1 MKKVNRRGLRLPFA
15 VLALVASVSVYQS
28 GFAQD
33 FEDTIESELD
43 SLSSTGAGEDD
54 LGEEVLNP
62 AKPTPKPKAKNAG
75 QNAEKPLLNAED
87 LVNEEPL
94 LDEAAIGGL
103 DDEGILPLETST
115 EPPAKSNTRL
125 EEGEEPLNPFG
136 DEEVKTETTKAP
148 KKAAAPIKRPEP
160 QPQEEQFASSI
171 APGSDEPNSSF
182 ESRLA
187 EIFNQHGAPV
197 SDEKWSELIGT
208 RATESYSVQAGD
220 TLWDL
225 SQTLFADGFYWSRLW
240 AENPEIQN
248 PHKIA
253 KGQAIRFIG
262 GTEASPPEIRVVK
275 DEPDQLTEQSNAA
288 FEREDVVPVVQEV
301 PAQDLK
307 DIDISVPLSGKKLE
321 VKAIINEAPVYQED
335 MEGKITQADL
345 EAGVVIEQG
354 ELIPRPRIPPPDGE
368 KRSVLRKIPSSF
380 KELRPR
386 APNKTVTIQRRNSD
400 AEKNPPAVVPSYM
413 AFENEQE
420 PMGEIVEV
428 DSGEFVASIG
438 QLVLIEANE
447 PMTVGSKVYSVV
459 SKYKVTSPENG
470 RVGYAY
476 EVGGIIKLIELA
488 DEKKQI
494 YRGQVVYAVNPVRLG
509 ADILLGQPPRVPAST
524 KGRRTTGELIV
535 AGGEEAEDRKFF
547 GDGSIV
553 FLDVNKT
560 DVRVGDVLAVQSRRG
575 ERKKTLLPDLMTP
588 IGILKVFQVS
598 GTVASAFVVVAT
610 DEVRVGDRTGPNF
623 PSRLPDLVQEAPRVS
638 SAPAD

>member
-1 MKKVNRRGLRLPFA
+1 MMKANRHGYKLPVA
-15 VLALVASVSVYQS
+15 LLALAISLSVYQS

-43 SLSSTGAGEDD
+43 SLSSTGAGESD
-54 LGEEVLNP
+54 LGEEPLINT
-62 AKPTPKPKAKNAG
+62 KPTPKPGSKNA
-75 QNAEKPLLNAED
+75 QKPLLNAED
-87 LVNEEPL
+87 FVNEEPL

-103 DDEGILPLETST
+103 EDEAILPLETST
-115 EPPAKSNTRL
+115 EPPQKSNTRR
-125 EEGEEPLNPFG
+125 EEAEEPLNPFG
-136 DEEVKTETTKAP
+136 DEEVKTTP
-148 KKAAAPIKRPEP
+148 KAAIPVKQPEP
-160 QPQEEQFASSI
+160 EITASI
-171 APGSDEPNSSF
+171 APGSDEPNSAF

-253 KGQAIRFIG
+253 KGQAISFIG
-262 GTEASPPEIRVVK
+262 GTEATPPEIRVVK

-288 FEREDVVPVVQEV
+288 FEREDVVPVVQEM
-301 PAQDLK
+301 PSQDSK
-307 DIDISVPLSGKKLE
+307 DIDISLPLNGRSPEL
-321 VKAIINEAPVYQED
+321 KALINEAPVYQED

-354 ELIPRPRIPPPDGE
+354 ELIPRPPIPAPDGE
-368 KRSVLRKIPSSF
+368 KRVVLRKIPSYF

-400 AEKNPPAVVPSYM
+400 AEKNPPAVVPGYM
-413 AFENEQE
+413 AFEQEQE

-428 DSGEFVASIG
+428 DTGEFVASIG
-438 QLVLIEANE
+438 QIVMIEANE
-447 PMTVGSKVYSVV
+447 PMAVGSRVYSVI

-476 EVGGIIKLIELA
+476 EVGGIIKLIDLA

-494 YRGQVVYAVNPVRLG
+494 YRGQVVYALNPVRLG
-509 ADILLGQPPRVPAST
+509 ADVLLGQPPRVAVST
-524 KGRRTTGELIV
+524 KGRRTVGELII

-560 DVRVGDVLAVQSRRG
+560 DVRVGDVLAVQSKRG
-575 ERKKTLLPDLMTP
+575 ERKKTVLPDLQTP

-623 PSRLPDLVQEAPRVS
+623 PTRLPDLVQEAPRVS
-638 SAPAD
+638 SAPAE

>member
-1 MKKVNRRGLRLPFA
+1 MKNEFLRRRRLPIA
-15 VLALVASVSVYQS
+15 ILALIISVTVFQT
-28 GFAQD
+28 GLAQD

-43 SLSSTGAGEDD
+43 SLSSTGLDDGE
-54 LGEEVLNP
+54 LGEEIPLTP
-62 AKPTPKPKAKNAG
+62 KPTPKPGAKNA
-75 QNAEKPLLNAED
+75 QKPLLSEED
-87 LVNEEPL
+87 FVNDEPL
-94 LDEAAIGGL
+94 LDEAALGGL
-103 DDEGILPLETST
+103 EDEDILPLETST
-115 EPPAKSNTRL
+115 EPPAK
-125 EEGEEPLNPFG
+125 NPFG
-136 DEEVKTETTKAP
+136 DEEISAPVREATRPPVKAGAP
-148 KKAAAPIKRPEP
+148 LKRAEPE
-160 QPQEEQFASSI
+160 FASSI

-262 GTEASPPEIRVVK
+262 GTEASAPEIRVVK

-288 FEREDVVPVVQEV
+288 FEREDVVPVVQEA
-301 PAQDLK
+301 PSQDLK
-307 DIDISVPLSGKKLE
+307 DIDISIPIIGKKLE

-368 KRSVLRKIPSSF
+368 KRAVLRTIPPSF

-386 APNKTVTIQRRNSD
+386 TPNKTVTIQRRNSD

-413 AFENEQE
+413 AFEKEQE

-438 QLVLIEANE
+438 QIVMIEANE
-447 PMTVGSKVYSVV
+447 PIAVGSKVYSVV
-459 SKYKVTSPENG
+459 SKYKVSSPENG
-470 RVGYAY
+470 QIGYAY
-476 EVGGIIKLIELA
+476 EVGGIIKLIDLV

-509 ADILLGQPPRVPAST
+509 ADILLGQPPRVAAST
-524 KGRRTTGELIV
+524 KGRRTAGELII

-560 DVRVGDVLAVQSRRG
+560 DVRVGDVLSVQSRRG
-575 ERKKTLLPDLMTP
+575 ERKKTLIPDLLTP

-610 DEVRVGDRTGPNF
+610 DEVRVGDRTGPSF
-623 PSRLPDLVQEAPRVS
+623 PTRLPDLVQEAPRIS
-638 SAPAD
+638 TAPAE

>member
-1 MKKVNRRGLRLPFA
+1 MKKVNRHGYRLSVA
-15 VLALVASVSVYQS
+15 LIALAISLSFYQS

-43 SLSSTGAGEDD
+43 ALSGAGSSESD
-54 LGEEVLNP
+54 LGEEPLVNT
-62 AKPTPKPKAKNAG
+62 KPTPKPGSKNA
-75 QNAEKPLLNAED
+75 QKPLLNAED
-87 LVNEEPL
+87 FVNEEPL

-103 DDEGILPLETST
+103 EDENVLPLETST
-115 EPPAKSNTRL
+115 EPPAK
-125 EEGEEPLNPFG
+125 
-136 DEEVKTETTKAP
+136 VKAP
-148 KKAAAPIKRPEP
+148 EKAAIQVDKPEP
-160 QPQEEQFASSI
+160 EVTDSI
-171 APGSDEPNSSF
+171 APGSDEPNSAF

-197 SDEKWSELIGT
+197 SDEKWTELIGT
-208 RATESYSVQAGD
+208 RATESYSVQTGD

-240 AENPEIQN
+240 AENHEIQN

-262 GTEASPPEIRVVK
+262 GTEANPPEIRVVK

-301 PAQDLK
+301 PSQELK
-307 DIDISVPLSGKKLE
+307 DIDISISSNIRRSE
-321 VKAIINEAPVYQED
+321 VKTLINEAPVYQDD

-354 ELIPRPRIPPPDGE
+354 ELIPRPTIPEPDGG

-386 APNKTVTIQRRNSD
+386 AANKTVTIQRRNSD

-428 DSGEFVASIG
+428 DTGEAVASIG
-438 QLVLIEANE
+438 QIVMIEANE
-447 PMTVGSKVYSVV
+447 PMSVGARVFSVI
-459 SKYKVTSPENG
+459 SRYKVISPENG

-476 EVGGIIKLIELA
+476 EVGGIIKLIDLA
-488 DEKKQI
+488 DEKNQI

-509 ADILLGQPPRVPAST
+509 ADILMGQPPRVAAST
-524 KGRRTTGELIV
+524 KGRRTAGELII
-535 AGGEEAEDRKFF
+535 AGGEEAADRKFF

-560 DVRVGDVLAVQSRRG
+560 DVRVGDVLAVQSKRG
-575 ERKKTLLPDLMTP
+575 KRKKTVLPDLQTP

-623 PSRLPDLVQEAPRVS
+623 PTRLPDLVQEAPRIS
-638 SAPAD
+638 SAPAE

>member
-1 MKKVNRRGLRLPFA
+1 MKKVNRFGHRLPVA
-15 VLALVASVSVYQS
+15 LIALAISLSFYQS

-43 SLSSTGAGEDD
+43 SLSGTGSSDSD
-54 LGEEVLNP
+54 LDEEPLINT
-62 AKPTPKPKAKNAG
+62 KPTPKPGSKNA
-75 QNAEKPLLNAED
+75 QKPLLNAED
-87 LVNEEPL
+87 FVNEEPL

-103 DDEGILPLETST
+103 EDEDVLPLEKST
-115 EPPAKSNTRL
+115 EPPAKAKARRQET
-125 EEGEEPLNPFG
+125 EEILNPFG
-136 DEEVKTETTKAP
+136 DEDVKTPP
-148 KKAAAPIKRPEP
+148 KVAIPVKKPEP
-160 QPQEEQFASSI
+160 EVTASI
-171 APGSDEPNSSF
+171 APGSDEPNSAF

-197 SDEKWSELIGT
+197 SDEKWTELIGT

-262 GTEASPPEIRVVK
+262 GTEANPPEIRVVK

-301 PAQDLK
+301 PSQDLK
-307 DIDISVPLSGKKLE
+307 DIDISLSSNVRRAE
-321 VKAIINEAPVYQED
+321 VKTLINEAPVYQED

-345 EAGVVIEQG
+345 EAGVVIEQA
-354 ELIPRPRIPPPDGE
+354 ELIPRPTIPEPDEG

-380 KELRPR
+380 RELRPR
-386 APNKTVTIQRRNSD
+386 APNKTVTIQRRNSA

-428 DSGEFVASIG
+428 DAGESVASIG
-438 QLVLIEANE
+438 QIVMIEANE
-447 PMTVGSKVYSVV
+447 PMSIGARVFSVV

-476 EVGGIIKLIELA
+476 EVGGIIKLIDLA
-488 DEKKQI
+488 DEKNQI
-494 YRGQVVYAVNPVRLG
+494 YRGQVVYAVNPVRVG
-509 ADILLGQPPRVPAST
+509 ADILLGQPPRVAAST
-524 KGRRTTGELIV
+524 KGRRTVGELII
-535 AGGEEAEDRKFF
+535 AGGEEAVDRKFF

-560 DVRVGDVLAVQSRRG
+560 DVRVGDVLAVQSKRG
-575 ERKKTLLPDLMTP
+575 ERKKTVLPDLQTP

-623 PSRLPDLVQEAPRVS
+623 PTRLPDLVHEAPRVS
-638 SAPAD
+638 SAPAE